1 DAFWLSDIFAIT
13 SFANWVALAERWS
26 DCVIHG
32 HGLVLAEASSADFAL
47 VTLAPPAGNEVT
59 VVARRVEDAS
69 IAITSAVR
77 APRSAGR
84 PLTSTS
90 SSRCR
95 NGTRVRVSAS
105 CTFVEN
111 PVSTF
116 IEPAVGRKGP
126 LSHSRRRQTI
136 GPKRDTASRARAR
149 VGAATPSDDDGRSG
163 SEVLVSARGTNALEA
178 ASGFR
183 PENGARQASALRD
196 RLCLARLQDGQS
208 QHEGRRANRA
218 WWLACREYGE
228 SQGQGP
234 GPYHDL

>member
-1 DAFWLSDIFAIT
+1 MRPLWGTRARLSSGPWTTAIPLVRASTASASPTALAIEGLKLAAMPMAAENCVTPVRPLATPSGPSVRVIAGMHRDGAPILLFSSGGYVARITKDAFWLSDIFAIT

-90 SSRCR
+90 
-95 NGTRVRVSAS
+95 
-105 CTFVEN
+105 
-111 PVSTF
+111 
-116 IEPAVGRKGP
+116 
-126 LSHSRRRQTI
+126 
-136 GPKRDTASRARAR
+136 
-149 VGAATPSDDDGRSG
+149 
-163 SEVLVSARGTNALEA
+163 
-178 ASGFR
+178 
-183 PENGARQASALRD
+183 
-196 RLCLARLQDGQS
+196 
-208 QHEGRRANRA
+208 
-218 WWLACREYGE
+218 
-228 SQGQGP
+228 
-234 GPYHDL
+234 